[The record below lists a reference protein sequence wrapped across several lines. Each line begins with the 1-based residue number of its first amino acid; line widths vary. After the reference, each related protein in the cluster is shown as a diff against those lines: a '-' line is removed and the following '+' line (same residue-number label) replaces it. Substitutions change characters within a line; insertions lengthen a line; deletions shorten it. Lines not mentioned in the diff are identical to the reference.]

1 MSNSL
6 PNPLSTF
13 QEQYFAM
20 AKQSQDAATAVVG
33 AWTRSLQD
41 SSIKVPSAA
50 GQAVVHQMIDQM
62 FDFASTVINI
72 QRRLSKELV
81 SSSAAVAED
90 VAHQATDV
98 AQQATDV
105 ANKAAVETAAKVTKV
120 ARRTAKSA

>member
-1 MSNSL
+1 MSSSL

-33 AWTRSLQD
+33 AWTRSLQE

-72 QRRLSKELV
+72 QRRLTKELV

-98 AQQATDV
+98 ANQT
-105 ANKAAVETAAKVTKV
+105 AAETAAKVTKV